1 MRKIKIYI
9 FHPYSRIGGAD
20 LTISRLIN
28 NLNPQ
33 KYEMHFICLGYPY
46 IKNYLKKVIK
56 ITSLNNKRSIT
67 AIPKIRKIII
77 DNYINDLKYEKVI
90 FISNQNFANII
101 SIFALSDFKHLK
113 KILVERNNPIE
124 LDFIK
129 NYKNKFIKRLIPL
142 TYKYADKIIGIS
154 NELSKDLKL
163 ICNRPVITIYNP
175 SFDNKTSKI
184 KFKKK
189 K

>member
-77 DNYINDLKYEKVI
+77 D
-90 FISNQNFANII
+90 
-101 SIFALSDFKHLK
+101 
-113 KILVERNNPIE
+113 
-124 LDFIK
+124 
-129 NYKNKFIKRLIPL
+129 
-142 TYKYADKIIGIS
+142 
-154 NELSKDLKL
+154 
-163 ICNRPVITIYNP
+163 
-175 SFDNKTSKI
+175 
-184 KFKKK
+184 
-189 K
+189 